1 LCVVGLLLAA
11 CHTFLP
17 TQGPTTSSVI
27 DQAQQNG
34 QRRFLIVKVND
45 GVIDT
50 LLRQPGPSF
59 HSLFGGY
66 GLPPPPTLQVGDSVV
81 VSIWEAAGGTLFYQP
96 LTVDHA
102 LTLGSRGVSIPEQI
116 VQPDGTISVP
126 FAGRIHVVGRSP
138 DAVAKLVTDQL
149 NGKTVAPQVLVAVP
163 RSPYYSVT
171 VTGEVING
179 ARVPL
184 SPKGDRLLDMIAAA
198 GGARAPVYQTF
209 VRLTR
214 HGVTGTIPLTT
225 LISQP
230 SENIYAWPG
239 DVLTLVS
246 IPRTFEAFGA
256 TGKNAQI
263 PFDQEHLTVAQALG
277 KSAGLIDQQ
286 ADPNGVF
293 LLRLEPKS
301 VVEALNEPLPPASVN
316 RPVVPVVYQ
325 FNLYDTRSY
334 FLAQRF
340 PVHDND
346 VIYVAGAES
355 NPLEKLFVL
364 LGTITGPATT
374 FFYIKSLFP

>member
-1 LCVVGLLLAA
+1 
-11 CHTFLP
+11 
-17 TQGPTTSSVI
+17 
-27 DQAQQNG
+27 
-34 QRRFLIVKVND
+34 
-45 GVIDT
+45 
-50 LLRQPGPSF
+50 
-59 HSLFGGY
+59 LF
-66 GLPPPPTLQVGDSVV
+66 
-81 VSIWEAAGGTLFYQP
+81 FQP
-96 LTVDHA
+96 LMEERG
-102 LTLGSRGVSIPEQI
+102 LTLGSRGVAIPEQI
-116 VQPDGTISVP
+116 VLPDGTISVP
-126 FAGRIHVVGRSP
+126 FGGRIHVVGRSP
-138 DAVAKLVTDQL
+138 DAVAKLITARL
-149 NGKTVAPQVLVAVP
+149 TGKTVAPQVLVAVP

-198 GGARAPVYQTF
+198 GGAKSPVYQTF

-225 LISQP
+225 LINEP
-230 SENIYAWPG
+230 SENIFAWPG
-239 DVLTLVS
+239 DVLTLVT

-256 TGKNAQI
+256 TGRNAQV
-263 PFDQEHLTVAQALG
+263 PFEQEHLSVAQALG

-301 VVEALNEPLPPASVN
+301 VAEAFDEPLPLASAT
-316 RPVVPVVYQ
+316 RAVVPVVYQ

-355 NPLEKLFVL
+355 NPVQKFFAL
-364 LGTITGPATT
+364 LTTVTAPALP
-374 FFYIKSLFP
+374 FAYIKSILP